1 MSEVKNAF
9 LKSKMNKDLDS
20 RLIPSGEYRNAINA
34 QISKSEGSDV
44 GALENVLGNS
54 LIQSFGGAVQNLSC
68 IGYLIQ
74 ESLDNI
80 YLFFT
85 DNDGDPSLYNVSGA
99 NSNNFIYK
107 YNTRFLENP
116 LTLLVEGPFLNFHKN
131 NPIHGVN
138 LLEELLFWTDNRNQ
152 PRKINVTLA
161 NPNNDTNPT
170 YYSTEDQI
178 SVAKYNPYK
187 AMDVYKESSLVPG
200 SYESTLKNVT
210 DKFLPNGGICNNTT
224 VQVNNSNA
232 ITITQLNI
240 PTYPNKPIIG
250 SVVKR
255 IDNTGNIVPFT
266 LNNVDVERTVT
277 NYNAST
283 NLLRLNLNVD
293 LSPDAEIIFNPNPY
307 YINEYPGDPSLN
319 EDKFLRF
326 SYRFRFSDGE
336 YSIIAPFTQVCF
348 IPEQDGYFLTQE
360 LNKGDEQQ
368 AFDSSIVSF
377 MQNKVNEV
385 MLQVPLPVAGNSL
398 SSSFHI
404 TELDILSSE
413 SDSATIKL
421 IETIPVLS
429 LSSLSSNTYEY
440 VYQSKKPYKTL
451 PSIDTTRVYDKI
463 PVKAFSQEIIS
474 NRVVYGNYQDK
485 HTPPASLNYNVSA
498 GPKSSFSL
506 GLGSSTVSSAVNN
519 DSVVYLTG
527 TTGEVKIG
535 SIATFSGSPN
545 EVNFITDIVGNPATS
560 ITLHQDIDA
569 SSGETVSFKNSS
581 TDADTTSYVEY
592 PSSNLKTNRNYQV
605 GVVLS
610 DKFGRQST
618 VILSNSKVPVTVNG
632 ETYIGSTLY
641 LPYIDD
647 GIESEEWF
655 GNSLKM
661 LFNEGVGPVDP
672 NPNSLEPGVYNGD
685 SNSSSYN
692 PLGWY
697 SYKIVVKQT
706 EQEYYNVYSAGA
718 MKGLPYDYDNDH
730 VGNLSYNNS
739 FIALINDNINKVPRD
754 LSIVGPQD
762 KTFRSSELL
771 YGRVENTTSGNRQFY
786 PSKKSFVTT
795 NIEDLYD
802 MFDVAE
808 FTGPYESSIPIT
820 SPLNA
825 FHGFYRSD
833 SNPFIADINTSQNI
847 NEQFGVP
854 NSLTSTVVT
863 GSAKGPSAD
872 NVVIVENIAVGENIL
887 IGSILTSSALPATN
901 EPYVVT
907 GVEGTAPSDLTVTL
921 NRNLDIS
928 NNDSLTFTF
937 NSYNDISTLAIF
949 ETAPV
954 ESKLDIFWETSTSGL
969 VSDLNNLVA
978 RSGETPGATDLTDW
992 NTDPYREDIGIGV
1005 DILNSDFTIKDSF
1018 GTNLDP
1024 TTIESIS
1031 LTVENTTT
1039 NPSDVTS
1046 YFDLYQPAGSAN
1058 GFYNIKTTSSHINN
1072 VYWGADKGLRVFV
1085 FTFTVN
1091 ITDATPVVIIKQA
1104 SLANVEPTI
1113 GQGESS
1119 ISINALNITGGMVT
1133 LSGLNGAL
1141 LSGPHDKK
1149 EMQWSLLS
1157 QEDSSGNDVSQSP
1170 SYFQL
1175 TSSQGSTN
1183 ITLYKNIL
1191 RAPADAY
1198 TSVIQLQDGGGTGI
1212 SDNISVTLNY
1222 LVPINSSKY
1231 YEVEVDTNR
1240 QFDRFENYECV
1251 MFEVTSFDF
1260 PGQGSGNGFYIYDGT
1275 FEELTNNE
1283 QSGQIILDLT
1293 GANKI
1298 LNTCTSNKWFY
1309 HGTEQ
1314 GVKER
1319 WEACANMEQGSR
1331 HRSTSNLDSSN
1342 FVFTMK

>member
-1 MSEVKNAF
+1 MAEVKNAF
-9 LKSKMNKDLDS
+9 IKSKMNKDLDS

-54 LIQSFGGAVQNLSC
+54 LIQSFGGSVQNLSC
-68 IGYLIQ
+68 IGYLIE
-74 ESLDNI
+74 ESFDNI

-85 DNDGDPSLYNVSGA
+85 DNDGDPSLYNVSGV

-107 YNTRFLENP
+107 YNTQSLENQ

-131 NPIHGVN
+131 NPIYGVN
-138 LLEELLFWTDNRNQ
+138 LLEELLFWIDNRNQ

-187 AMDVYKESSLVPG
+187 AIDVYKESSLAPG
-200 SYESTLKNVT
+200 YYESTLKNVT
-210 DKFLPNGGICNNTT
+210 DKFLPNGGICNNTPIT
-224 VQVNNSNA
+224 VNNSIN

-240 PTYPNKPIIG
+240 PTYPNEPVIG
-250 SVVKR
+250 STVKR
-255 IDNTGNIVPFT
+255 IDNTGNIVPLT
-266 LNNVDVERTVT
+266 LSGADVERTVT
-277 NYNAST
+277 NYNPATST
-283 NLLRLNLNVD
+283 VTLSSNVD
-293 LSPDAEIIFNPNPY
+293 LSPNAEIIFNPNPY

-319 EDKFLRF
+319 QDNFIRF
-326 SYRFRFSDGE
+326 SYRFKFNDGE
-336 YSIIAPFTQVCF
+336 YSIIAPFTQTCF
-348 IPEQDGYFLTQE
+348 IPQQDGYFLTQE

-368 AFDSSIVSF
+368 AYDSSIVNF
-377 MQNKVNEV
+377 MQNKVNEIK
-385 MLQVPLPVAGNSL
+385 LQIPLPVAGNII
-398 SSSFHI
+398 SSSLHI
-404 TELDILSSE
+404 TELDILYSE
-413 SDSATIKL
+413 SDSVTIKV
-421 IETIPVLS
+421 IETIPVS
-429 LSSLSSNTYEY
+429 DLSSLSSSTYEY

-463 PVKAFSQEIIS
+463 PVKALSQEVIS

-506 GLGSSTVSSAVNN
+506 GLGESRVSSTVENSSIVP
-519 DSVVYLTG
+519 LTN

-535 SIATFSGSPN
+535 SVVTFGYSTN
-545 EVNFITDIVGNPATS
+545 ESFVVDITGNPATS
-560 ITLHQDIDA
+560 ITLNQDVDE
-569 SSGETVSFKNSS
+569 SSNTPVYFKNGSP
-581 TDADTTSYVEY
+581 DADTTSYVEY

-647 GIESEEWF
+647 GIESDEWF

-661 LFNEGVGPVDP
+661 LFNEGIGPAEP

-685 SNSSSYN
+685 PNSSGYN

-730 VGNLSYNNS
+730 IGNLSYNNS
-739 FIALINDNINKVPRD
+739 FIALTNDNINKVPRD

-802 MFDVAE
+802 MFDVSE
-808 FTGPYESSIPIT
+808 FTGPYDSSIPIT

-847 NEQFGVP
+847 NEQFGIP
-854 NSLTSTVVT
+854 NSLTSIIIT
-863 GSAKGPSAD
+863 GTCQGSPSG
-872 NVVIVENIAVGENIL
+872 NTISVSGVNTGENIL
-887 IGSILTSSALPATN
+887 IGSILTSPALPATN

-907 GVEGTAPSDLTVTL
+907 AVEGTAPATLTVTL
-921 NRNLDIS
+921 NKAANVS
-928 NNDSLTFTF
+928 NSDSLTFTF

-992 NTDPYREDIGIGV
+992 NTDPYSEDIDVGEN
-1005 DILNSDFTIKDSF
+1005 ILNSDFTIKDSF
-1018 GTNLDP
+1018 GANLDP

-1031 LTVENTTT
+1031 LTVENTTQ
-1039 NPSDVTS
+1039 NPSNVTS
-1046 YFDLYQPAGSAN
+1046 YFDLYQPTGSAN
-1058 GFYNIKTTSSHINN
+1058 GFYNIKTTLNHINN
-1072 VYWGADKGLRVFV
+1072 VYWGAETGLRKFV
-1085 FTFTVN
+1085 FTLVVN
-1091 ITDATPVVIIKQA
+1091 ITDATPVTIIKQA
-1104 SLANVEPTI
+1104 TLGNVEPTI

-1157 QEDSSGNDVSQSP
+1157 QVDSSGNDVSQGQ

-1175 TSSQGSTN
+1175 TSNQGSTN

-1212 SDNISVTLNY
+1212 SDTISVTVNFEAT
-1222 LVPINSSKY
+1222 INSSKY
-1231 YEVEVDTNR
+1231 YEVEVDTGQ
-1240 QFDRFENYECV
+1240 QFDRIENYECV

-1283 QSGQIILDLT
+1283 PSGQIVLDQT
-1293 GANKI
+1293 GSNKV

-1314 GVKER
+1314 GVKDR
-1319 WEACANMEQGSR
+1319 WEACANIAQGSTSR
-1331 HRSTSNLDSSN
+1331 TTSNLNSSN
-1342 FVFTMK
+1342 FVFTIK

>member
-1 MSEVKNAF
+1 MAEVKNAF
-9 LKSKMNKDLDS
+9 IKSKMNKDLDS
-20 RLIPSGEYRNAINA
+20 RLLPSGEYRNALNA

-44 GALENVLGNS
+44 GALENVLGNL
-54 LIQSFGGAVQNLSC
+54 LIQSFGGSVENLSC
-68 IGYLIQ
+68 IGYLIE

-85 DNDGDPSLYNVSGA
+85 DNDGDPNSYNPTGV
-99 NSNNFIYK
+99 NSNHFIYK
-107 YNTRFLENP
+107 YNTQSLTNP
-116 LTLLVEGPFLNFHKN
+116 LTLLVEGSFLNFHKN
-131 NPIHGVN
+131 NPIYGIN

-152 PRKINVTLA
+152 PRKINITLA

-224 VQVNNSNA
+224 VQVNNSNT

-240 PTYPNKPIIG
+240 PTYPNKPVIG
-250 SVVKR
+250 SAVKR
-255 IDNTGNIVPFT
+255 IDNTGNIVSFT
-266 LNNVDVERTVT
+266 LNGVEVETTVT
-277 NYNAST
+277 NYNVST
-283 NLLRLNLNVD
+283 NLLTLSSNVD
-293 LSPDAEIIFNPNPY
+293 VPADAEIVFNPNPY
-307 YINEYPGDPSLN
+307 YINDYPGDSSLN
-319 EDKFLRF
+319 QNNFIRF
-326 SYRFRFSDGE
+326 SYRFRFNDGE
-336 YSIIAPFTQVCF
+336 YSIIAPFTQTCF
-348 IPEQDGYFLTQE
+348 IPQQDGYFLTQE

-368 AFDSSIVSF
+368 AYDSSIVSF

-413 SDSATIKL
+413 SDSVAIKV
-421 IETIPVLS
+421 IETIPVLD

-506 GLGSSTVSSAVNN
+506 GLGLSTVSSAVNN

-647 GIESEEWF
+647 GVESEEWF

-661 LFNEGVGPVDP
+661 LFNEGIGPAEP

-685 SNSSSYN
+685 SNSSAYN

-718 MKGLPYDYDNDH
+718 MKGLPYDYDNDSI
-730 VGNLSYNNS
+730 GNLSYNNS
-739 FIALINDNINKVPRD
+739 FITLTNDNINKVPRD
-754 LSIVGPQD
+754 LSVVGPQD

-771 YGRVENTTSGNRQFY
+771 YGRVENTASGNKQFY
-786 PSKKSFVTT
+786 PSKRAFVTT
-795 NIEDLYD
+795 NVEDLYD
-802 MFDVAE
+802 MFDVSE
-808 FTGPYESSIPIT
+808 FKGPYQSTIPIT

-847 NEQFGVP
+847 SEQFGVT

-863 GSAKGPSAD
+863 GTSQGSSSGNTLTVSDVNA
-872 NVVIVENIAVGENIL
+872 GENIL
-887 IGSILTSSALPATN
+887 IGSILTSSVLPATN

-907 GVEGTAPSDLTVTL
+907 AVEGTAPADLTVTL
-921 NRNLDIS
+921 NKAANVS
-928 NNDSLTFTF
+928 NEDSLTFTF
-937 NSYNDISTLAIF
+937 SSYNDISTLAIF

-978 RSGETPGATDLTDW
+978 RSGETPGAVDVTDW
-992 NTDPYREDIGIGV
+992 NTDPYSEDIDVGEN
-1005 DILNSDFTIKDSF
+1005 ILNSDFTIKDSF
-1018 GTNLDP
+1018 GADLDP
-1024 TTIESIS
+1024 NAIESVS
-1031 LTVENTTT
+1031 LTVENTTQ

-1058 GFYNIKTTSSHINN
+1058 GYYNIKTTLSHINN
-1072 VYWGADKGLRVFV
+1072 VYWGANAGLRNFI
-1085 FTFTVN
+1085 FTLVVN
-1091 ITDATPVVIIKQA
+1091 ITDATPVTIVKQA

-1113 GQGESS
+1113 GQGESN
-1119 ISINALNITGGMVT
+1119 ISINALNTTGGLIT
-1133 LSGLNGAL
+1133 LSGENGAL
-1141 LSGPHDKK
+1141 STGPNDKE
-1149 EMQWSLLS
+1149 EMLWSLLS
-1157 QEDSSGNDVSQSP
+1157 QQNSSGNDVSQGQP
-1170 SYFQL
+1170 YFQL
-1175 TSSQGSTN
+1175 TGNQGSTD

-1198 TSVIQLQDGGGTGI
+1198 TSVIQLQDGGGTGL
-1212 SDNISVTLNY
+1212 SDNISVTVNFLAT
-1222 LVPINSSKY
+1222 INSSKY
-1231 YEVEVDTNR
+1231 YNVEVDTNR
-1240 QFDRFENYECV
+1240 QSDRFEYYECIIFQV
-1251 MFEVTSFDF
+1251 VSFDL
-1260 PGQGSGNGFYIYDGT
+1260 PGQASGNGWYIYDGT
-1275 FEELTNNE
+1275 WGELTNNE
-1283 QSGQIILDLT
+1283 PSGQVIIDLT
-1293 GANKI
+1293 GSNKV
-1298 LNTCTSNKWFY
+1298 LNTCTSNKWFF

-1314 GVKER
+1314 GVKDR
-1319 WEACANMEQGSR
+1319 WEACANMEQGTR
-1331 HRSTSNLDSSN
+1331 IRSTSNLDSSN
-1342 FVFTMK
+1342 FVFTIK

>member
-1 MSEVKNAF
+1 MAEVKNAF
-9 LKSKMNKDLDS
+9 IKSKMNKDLDS
-20 RLIPSGEYRNAINA
+20 RLIPSGEYRNALNA
-34 QISKSEGSDV
+34 QISKSENSDV
-44 GALENVLGNS
+44 GALENVLGNL
-54 LIQSFGGAVQNLSC
+54 LIQSFGGAVENLSC
-68 IGYLIQ
+68 IGYLIE
-74 ESLDNI
+74 ESLDDV

-85 DNDGDPSLYNVSGA
+85 DNDAEPNLYNRAGV
-99 NSNNFIYK
+99 NSNHFIYK
-107 YNTRFLENP
+107 YNTQSLSNP

-131 NPIHGVN
+131 NPIYGVN

-161 NPNNDTNPT
+161 NPNNDINPT
-170 YYSTEDQI
+170 YYSNEDQI

-187 AMDVYKESSLVPG
+187 AIDVYKESSLVPG

-210 DKFLPNGGICNNTT
+210 DKFLPNGGVCNN
-224 VQVNNSNA
+224 VNNVVLNSNT

-240 PTYPNKPIIG
+240 PTYPNEPVIG
-250 SVVKR
+250 SIVKR

-266 LNNVDVERTVT
+266 LNGVDVERTIT
-277 NYNAST
+277 NFNVST
-283 NLLRLNLNVD
+283 NLLTLNLNVD
-293 LSPDAEIIFNPNPY
+293 VPAEAEIVFNPNPY
-307 YINEYPGDPSLN
+307 YINDYPGDSSLN
-319 EDKFLRF
+319 QDNFIRF
-326 SYRFRFSDGE
+326 SYRFRFNDGE
-336 YSIIAPFTQVCF
+336 YSIMAPFTQTCF
-348 IPEQDGYFLTQE
+348 IPQQDGYFLTQE

-368 AFDSSIVSF
+368 AYDSSIVSF
-377 MQNKVNEV
+377 MQNKVNEIK
-385 MLQVPLPVAGNSL
+385 LQVPLPVEGSLL
-398 SSSFHI
+398 SSGFHI
-404 TELDILSSE
+404 AEIDILYSE
-413 SDSATIKL
+413 SDSVTVKV
-421 IETIPVLS
+421 IETIPVLD

-474 NRVVYGNYQDK
+474 NRVVYGNYQNK

-498 GPKSSFSL
+498 GSKSSFSL
-506 GLGSSTVSSAVNN
+506 GLGSSTTSSAV
-519 DSVVYLTG
+519 DLEPVVPLTG

-545 EVNFITDIVGNPATS
+545 TENFVVDIVGNPATS
-560 ITLHQDIDA
+560 ITLNQDVIV

-581 TDADTTSYVEY
+581 VDADTTSCVEY
-592 PSSNLKTNRNYQV
+592 PSSSLKTNRNYQV
-605 GVVLS
+605 GVVLA

-618 VILSNSKVPVTVNG
+618 VILSNSKTPVTVSG

-641 LPYIDD
+641 SPYIDD
-647 GIESEEWF
+647 GIESDEWF

-661 LFNEGVGPVDP
+661 LFNEGIGPAEP
-672 NPNSLEPGVYNGD
+672 NPNSLEPGVYNGN
-685 SNSSSYN
+685 SGSSSYN

-718 MKGLPYDYDNDH
+718 MKGLPYDYDNDNI
-730 VGNLSYNNS
+730 GSLSYNNS
-739 FIALINDNINKVPRD
+739 FVALINDNINKVPRD

-771 YGRVENTTSGNRQFY
+771 YGRVENTVSGNKQFY
-786 PSKKSFVTT
+786 PSKKAFVTT

-802 MFDVAE
+802 MFDVVE
-808 FTGPYESSIPIT
+808 FTGPYQSPISIT

-847 NEQFGVP
+847 SEQFGVP
-854 NSLTSTVVT
+854 NSLTSTIVNGT
-863 GSAKGPSAD
+863 CQGAPSGNIV
-872 NVVIVENIAVGENIL
+872 NVSGVNIGEHIL
-887 IGSILTSSALPATN
+887 IGSILTSSVLPATN

-907 GVEGTAPSDLTVTL
+907 GVEGVAPTLTVTL
-921 NRNLDIS
+921 NKPASVS
-928 NNDSLTFTF
+928 NGDSLNFTF
-937 NSYNDISTLAIF
+937 SSYNDINTLAIF

-978 RSGETPGATDLTDW
+978 RSGEAPGATDVTDW
-992 NTDPYREDIGIGV
+992 NTDPYREDIDVGV
-1005 DILNSDFTIKDSF
+1005 NILNSDFTIKDSF
-1018 GTNLDP
+1018 GADLDP

-1046 YFDLYQPAGSAN
+1046 YFDLYNPPGSAS
-1058 GFYNIKTTSSHINN
+1058 GYYNIKTTSSHISN
-1072 VYWGADKGLRVFV
+1072 VYWGANAGLRNFV
-1085 FTFTVN
+1085 FTLVVN
-1091 ITDATPVVIIKQA
+1091 ITDATPVTIVKQA

-1119 ISINALNITGGMVT
+1119 LSFNALNVSGGVITLAGE
-1133 LSGLNGAL
+1133 NGAL
-1141 LSGPHDKK
+1141 STGPNEKR
-1149 EMQWSLLS
+1149 EMLWSLLS
-1157 QEDSSGNDVSQSP
+1157 QQDSSGNDVSQGQP
-1170 SYFQL
+1170 YFQL
-1175 TSSQGSTN
+1175 TGNQGSTN

-1212 SDNISVTLNY
+1212 SESISVTINFLAT
-1222 LVPINSSKY
+1222 INSSKY
-1231 YEVEVDTNR
+1231 YDVQVDTGR
-1240 QFDRFENYECV
+1240 QWDRFEDYECI
-1251 MFEVTSFDF
+1251 MFEVTSFNL
-1260 PGQGSGNGFYIYDGT
+1260 PGQASGNGWYIYDGT
-1275 FEELTNNE
+1275 WGELTNNE
-1283 QSGQIILDLT
+1283 PSGQVIIDLT
-1293 GANKI
+1293 GSNKV
-1298 LNTCTSNKWFY
+1298 LNTCTSNSWFY

-1314 GVKER
+1314 GVKDR
-1319 WEACANMEQGSR
+1319 WEACANMEQGTR
-1331 HRSTSNLDSSN
+1331 NRTTSNLNSSN
-1342 FVFTMK
+1342 FVFTIK